1 MLLKQTLRFLPAQV
15 LGPLSQMIAAIV
27 WTYWLDPDGLGT
39 YAIVWSIQELV
50 GLAALYWWSS
60 YVLRY
65 ASALGSAE
73 ERAGL
78 DATDLA
84 VQMLAAVAQA
94 ALALGALWLVLGAA
108 PAWPLALATLG
119 FTLTRNV
126 SSHFADR
133 ARARFQAVPYTLLQ
147 SVGAVLGLILGLAA
161 VAFIAPTAEILLWS
175 YALAQLLGLA
185 AALPLMRL
193 SWARPTLNPTLMR
206 GAWRYGA
213 PLLVASVFAWVGS
226 HAIRFVV
233 ETDLGMAA
241 VGYMTVG
248 WWLGLRLT
256 MFASLL
262 VTGASFSVAVERIRE
277 VGHRGALPQF
287 ATNSALLLAILVPSV
302 AGVWLLTESLATIL
316 VAAPYVPATI
326 EILPLAVA
334 AGAIRAFKNHGSDQC
349 FLLFERTTLNIWST
363 AIEAGSTILCCWIGL
378 RLGGIYGAVEGCVVA
393 AVISTALS
401 FITANRLFGYHVR
414 IADLARIALATG
426 AMVGLL
432 VLFPGATSLGSL
444 LLQIAAGALAYGA
457 VLAVLYPQPAQF
469 ILGKLS
475 ASGAR

>member
-1 MLLKQTLRFLPAQV
+1 MLLRQTLRFLPAQI
-15 LGPLSQMIAAIV
+15 LGPLSQMAAAIV
-27 WTYWLDPDGLGT
+27 WTYWLTASDLGT

-65 ASALGSAE
+65 ASALASND
-73 ERAGL
+73 ERARF

-84 VQMLAAVAQA
+84 VQIAA
-94 ALALGALWLVLGAA
+94 ALLQAVLAIGALSLVLGASPSLTLSA
-108 PAWPLALATLG
+108 ATVF
-119 FTLTRNV
+119 FTLTRNI

-133 ARARFQAVPYTLLQ
+133 ARARFQTIPYTLLQ
-147 SVGAVLGLILGLAA
+147 SVGAVLGLILGLGAA
-161 VAFIAPTAEILLWS
+161 VFIAPTAEMLLWS
-175 YALAQLLGLA
+175 YAVAQLAGLA
-185 AALPLMRL
+185 VALPLMKL
-193 SWARPTLNPTLMR
+193 TWARPLLSRTMLR

-213 PLLVASVFAWVGS
+213 PLLVASIFAWAGS
-226 HAIRFVV
+226 HAIRFII
-233 ETDLGMAA
+233 EADLGMAA

-277 VGHRGALPQF
+277 VGHREALPQL

-302 AGVWLLTESLATIL
+302 AGVWILTDSLASVL
-316 VAAPYVPATI
+316 VAAPYVAATI

-378 RLGGIYGAVEGCVVA
+378 RLGGMNGAVEGCVVA
-393 AVISTALS
+393 ALFSTALS
-401 FITANRLFGYHVR
+401 FAAANRIFGYHVR
-414 IADLARIALATG
+414 WADLARIAAATLAMAAILLLLPSAATLP
-426 AMVGLL
+426 GLL
-432 VLFPGATSLGSL
+432 MVVG
-444 LLQIAAGALAYGA
+444 AGALSYGA
-457 VLAVLYPQPAQF
+457 VIALLFPEPIRIIAGKVSALA
-469 ILGKLS
+469 
-475 ASGAR
+475 AR